1 MVPFSLNRAFQEY
14 KNLTATLENI
24 TGITCLT
31 ATETFY
37 IIMMNIYGHQSELII
52 RRGSCNYKL
61 YLSLFL
67 HFYNIS
73 IVFINSLSLLSQSLI
88 YLNSVQLMSIM
99 DHFGYT
105 TRPLV
110 EFNLSIY
117 TERASFLGWLSHMSE
132 RKRLAI
138 TLDPAS
144 SEPARF
150 KNKRIQASGDMIRE
164 ESEPEVVPISPPS
177 TSRSSS
183 TAAKSSKSLQALN
196 NQPTKT
202 ASRAAERKR
211 GADSED
217 DYKPPTKK
225 TKVKSKRSSSRSKA
239 GKKPNTSA
247 YGRVTDVGGKC
258 PKHLFKGIGEA
269 SDSDTSQKSKRDDWE
284 GHSDSL
290 TDS

>member
-1 MVPFSLNRAFQEY
+1 
-14 KNLTATLENI
+14 
-24 TGITCLT
+24 
-31 ATETFY
+31 
-37 IIMMNIYGHQSELII
+37 
-52 RRGSCNYKL
+52 
-61 YLSLFL
+61 
-67 HFYNIS
+67 
-73 IVFINSLSLLSQSLI
+73 
-88 YLNSVQLMSIM
+88 MSIM
-99 DHFGYT
+99 DHFRYT

-138 TLDPAS
+138 TLDPAA

-150 KNKRIQASGDMIRE
+150 KNKRVQVSGDIRE

-183 TAAKSSKSLQALN
+183 TAAKSSKSHPSSLKT
-196 NQPTKT
+196 NQLAKIATKE
-202 ASRAAERKR
+202 AERKR
-211 GADSED
+211 EADSED

-258 PKHLFKGIGEA
+258 PKHLFKGIGEG
-269 SDSDTSQKSKRDDWE
+269 SDSDTSQKSKRDDRE

>member
-1 MVPFSLNRAFQEY
+1 
-14 KNLTATLENI
+14 
-24 TGITCLT
+24 
-31 ATETFY
+31 
-37 IIMMNIYGHQSELII
+37 
-52 RRGSCNYKL
+52 
-61 YLSLFL
+61 
-67 HFYNIS
+67 
-73 IVFINSLSLLSQSLI
+73 
-88 YLNSVQLMSIM
+88 MSIM
-99 DHFGYT
+99 DHFGYS

-164 ESEPEVVPISPPS
+164 ESEPEVVPMSPPS
-177 TSRSSS
+177 TSKSSS
-183 TAAKSSKSLQALN
+183 TVPKSSRKADPLSLQGLKMTQLARI
-196 NQPTKT
+196 
-202 ASRAAERKR
+202 AAREAEREKK
-211 GADSED
+211 ADSED
-217 DYKPPTKK
+217 EHKPSTKR
-225 TKVKSKRSSSRSKA
+225 TKVKSKRSSSRSKVN
-239 GKKPNTSA
+239 KKPNTSA
-247 YGRVTDVGGKC
+247 YGRVTDVGGKL

-269 SDSDTSQKSKRDDWE
+269 SDSDTSQKSKRDDRE

>member
-1 MVPFSLNRAFQEY
+1 
-14 KNLTATLENI
+14 
-24 TGITCLT
+24 
-31 ATETFY
+31 
-37 IIMMNIYGHQSELII
+37 
-52 RRGSCNYKL
+52 
-61 YLSLFL
+61 
-67 HFYNIS
+67 
-73 IVFINSLSLLSQSLI
+73 
-88 YLNSVQLMSIM
+88 MSIM
-99 DHFGYT
+99 DHFGYA

-138 TLDPAS
+138 TLDPSA

-150 KNKRIQASGDMIRE
+150 KNKRVQVSGDIRE
-164 ESEPEVVPISPPS
+164 ESGPEVVPISPPS

-183 TAAKSSKSLQALN
+183 TATKSSKSYPSSLQALKT
-196 NQPTKT
+196 NQLAKI
-202 ASRAAERKR
+202 AVKEAERKR
-211 GADSED
+211 EADSED
-217 DYKPPTKK
+217 EYKPKTKK

-258 PKHLFKGIGEA
+258 PKHLFKGIGEG
-269 SDSDTSQKSKRDDWE
+269 SDSDTSQKSKRDDRE